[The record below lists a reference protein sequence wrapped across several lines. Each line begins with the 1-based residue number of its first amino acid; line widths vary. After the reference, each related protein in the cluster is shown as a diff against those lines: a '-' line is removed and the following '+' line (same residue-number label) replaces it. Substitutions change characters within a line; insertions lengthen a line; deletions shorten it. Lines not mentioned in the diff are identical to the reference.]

1 MARPRRTGS
10 EESSGGERHETC
22 ICQGVADAAGA
33 VYSTVPA
40 ESDESDYYAGRRSRA
55 DYAAPFEATKL
66 EIRKNFPNAPL
77 ALTENV

>member
-1 MARPRRTGS
+1 MKKLFVKYVS
-10 EESSGGERHETC
+10 QN
-22 ICQGVADAAGA
+22 ICCAADAAGA

-40 ESDESDYYAGRRSRA
+40 ESDESDYDAGRRSRA